1 MRSILNEGVV
11 VNVNSL
17 SNGEAIE
24 IVSTASTQSTA
35 NVNFKMNT
43 TEQTS
48 PNTNDWILIADNTT
62 GKIVKRMLYSNFINN
77 ISNWTLSNSLLYPLS
92 TSTDVLIGKNTSSGI
107 FKLQVEGNSFLN
119 GSLTT
124 QSIVLQDINNTGMLF
139 YKWSNPGSPIGSYT
153 LIGTIKPNFFTNSLV
168 IDLKLGGI
176 NNCGFLHIDG
186 EGTGNANRIVFKDL
200 DLTHNI
206 TLQAPNITSD
216 IILTLPTIAGTLA
229 VSGEE
234 SNWTL
239 TNSGLLYPNNASTNV
254 AIGNNAISSGF
265 KFAVSGKAAMNGLI
279 VIQDANNECIRFDN
293 TADSGS
299 NFTTGLMIRS
309 RRINTTN
316 FIELDSPLFTGANS
330 SGQRC
335 VYRGYTYDTHNNTH
349 TIEVPNIS
357 GSTTITLPSTTGTLA
372 LQGEESNWTLS
383 SSLLY
388 PNSNTTNV
396 LIGKS
401 SPLVPGNP
409 FKLEVE
415 GNVYI
420 SGQLQLNDAELSG
433 LNTITFNDTSE
444 NNLITL
450 IGGEADSDIT
460 ITLPEVTGQILV
472 ENSPA
477 VTLGSGYTWNGAV
490 IPAEKVNVGLELNTS
505 TAHIGYQNF
514 NNLLALKRDITFGN
528 EVLRLYGQQEPSSSF
543 NSSPFISFYVRDD
556 GDTTGTQKGILE
568 YNNVEGYMNIGN
580 TGLNIVNSSTYS
592 SSAVPTNTEALLY
605 LDVPQSS
612 STSNVYNSVVRYG
625 SPINGS
631 SANFTN
637 WVYHLSSQSR
647 EFYGF
652 SYYSGSGAGADI
664 YSLEKNGDLNIAG
677 TCTCSSDERIKT
689 NIVNADLDECIDI
702 LKSIN
707 LKKYNYTEDYI
718 ATYEK
723 TTEKVYGFLA
733 QDIISN
739 QYISYCGKIKGMPM
753 KLNNEDGS
761 LSRTIDDFLTI
772 RKSEILSVLWGCCN
786 KFALENETLKTKV
799 ETLENEIENI
809 KNLLINNNII

>member
-1 MRSILNEGVV
+1 MSVRSLNGLAGSNNIYINTLSATLPLEIPSSTDTSSTINIKGLSGFGTAGQIIK
-11 VNVNSL
+11 VNS
-17 SNGEAIE
+17 S
-24 IVSTASTQSTA
+24 A
-35 NVNFKMNT
+35 NAF
-43 TEQTS
+43 EY
-48 PNTNDWILIADNTT
+48 ADE
-62 GKIVKRMLYSNFINN
+62 S
-77 ISNWTLSNSLLYPLS
+77 ISNWTLSSGLLYPIS
-92 TSTDVLIGKNTSSGI
+92 TSTDVLIGKNSSAGVY
-107 FKLQVEGNSFLN
+107 KLEVEGNSLLN

-139 YKWSNPGSPIGSYT
+139 YKWSNPGSPIGNYT
-153 LIGTIKPNFFTNSLV
+153 LVGTIKPNFFTNSLV

-200 DLTHNI
+200 DLSHNI

-216 IILTLPTIAGTLA
+216 IILTLPSSAGTLA
-229 VSGEE
+229 ISGQE

-239 TNSGLLYPNNASTNV
+239 NSDLLYPNSAFTNV
-254 AIGNNAISSGF
+254 AIGNNVISSGF
-265 KFAVSGKAAMNGLI
+265 KFAVSGKSAMNGLI

-299 NFTTGLMIRS
+299 NFTDGLMIRS

-316 FIELDSPLFTGANS
+316 FIELDSPLFTGANGA
-330 SGQRC
+330 GQRC
-335 VYRGYTYDTHNNTH
+335 VFRGYTYDTHNNTH
-349 TIEVPNIS
+349 IIEVPNVS
-357 GSTTITLPSTTGTLA
+357 ASTTITLPSTTGILA
-372 LQGEESNWTLS
+372 LQGETSNWTLNS
-383 SSLLY
+383 SSLLLY
-388 PNSNTTNV
+388 PLATGLDV
-396 LIGKS
+396 LIGKTTS
-401 SPLVPGNP
+401 AKTA
-409 FKLEVE
+409 KLEVE
-415 GNVYI
+415 GNTYI
-420 SGQLQLNDAELSG
+420 NGSLELNNTQISSISQLL
-433 LNTITFNDTSE
+433 INDTS
-444 NNLITL
+444 NNNFYTFKGSEL
-450 IGGEADSDIT
+450 DSNIT
-460 ITLPEVTGQILV
+460 ILLPEVAGQLLV
-472 ENSPA
+472 ENSPSI
-477 VTLGSGYTWNGAV
+477 TLGSGYTWNGQV

-505 TAHIGYQNF
+505 TAHIGYKNF

-528 EVLRLYGQQEPSSSF
+528 ELIRLYGQQEPSGSF

-556 GDTTGTQKGILE
+556 GSTTGTQKGILE
-568 YNNVEGYMNIGN
+568 YNNVAGYINIGN

-592 SSAVPTNTEALLY
+592 SGSVPTNTEALLY

-652 SYYSGSGAGADI
+652 SYYSGSGSGADI

-718 ATYEK
+718 ATYGK

-753 KLNNEDGS
+753 MLNNEDGS
-761 LSRTIDDFLTI
+761 LSRTIDDFKTI

-786 KFALENETLKTKV
+786 KFALENENLKSRI
-799 ETLENEIENI
+799 ETMEDEIEAI
-809 KNLLINNNII
+809 KILLENNNIV